1 MWTSQLQTPLHG
13 EAPLSLGVSAPH
25 SHRHAVQMV
34 AGRPPPPVS
43 GWPGGS
49 VLWLDRMGKG
59 SGLAGPLG
67 CPVPGERVLGALTAG
82 AGDRGEVQRGAC
94 CLCRGEWGALCRGLP
109 GWAQGA
115 PPWPLPLTG
124 CQHLTEVSTVLR
136 PEAAQALCVQ
146 WKNNSW
152 AWLTIEV
159 SINIWSGQEAGRQ
172 GVDSGSQVGWAG
184 FGRGW
189 VAAVSSEEGETS
201 GPLPLLTCGGAT

>member
-1 MWTSQLQTPLHG
+1 MWLRSWEE
-13 EAPLSLGVSAPH
+13 EAAPPPPPQAEQEHRTSLGRGPPS
-25 SHRHAVQMV
+25 S
-34 AGRPPPPVS
+34 RPPCMGKPRCLWGFLLLTVTDTQCRWSRGGPHPVS

-124 CQHLTEVSTVLR
+124 CQHLTEVSIVLR

-159 SINIWSGQEAGRQ
+159 SINIWSG
-172 GVDSGSQVGWAG
+172 
-184 FGRGW
+184 
-189 VAAVSSEEGETS
+189 
-201 GPLPLLTCGGAT
+201 